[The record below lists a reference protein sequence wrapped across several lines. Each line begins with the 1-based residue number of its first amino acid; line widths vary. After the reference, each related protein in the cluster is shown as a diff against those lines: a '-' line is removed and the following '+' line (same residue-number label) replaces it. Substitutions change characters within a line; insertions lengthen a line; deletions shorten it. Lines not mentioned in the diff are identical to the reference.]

1 MTVKELFGI
10 IKKFKKFD
18 RQTYRRNAVVKVS
31 VGGKILPVRHVSLEP
46 DTDNYCSHSLNIL
59 NITADAGDYTLKLN
73 NNVIRDTGNNETCET
88 GEYLCCPGGFSV
100 PAQHSYSIKIGDP
113 VIDPATMRIGRVEG
127 AGSLSKINKSK
138 ISVDFATKTD
148 SMLLLYE
155 ADNCPDNILYV
166 KFPGIPDL
174 QKFQVYEVE
183 LLPAD
188 YGDII
193 RIDESGEYGTLD
205 RYIIS
210 GFNEDRKVDGLYIKV
225 KNSENTLSTYV
236 PLSEKVTNLSNPN
249 LQMRRNLIANDK
261 VMQYLNLPS
270 TEESN
275 AHLLLVGINYDR
287 KSKTHTC
294 RIEKW
299 E

>member
-1 MTVKELFGI
+1 MIMTVEELFRT

-18 RQTYRRNAVVKVS
+18 RRTYRNAMVKVS
-31 VGGKILPVRHVSLEP
+31 VDGKVLPVKYVSLEAN
-46 DTDNYCSHSLNIL
+46 TDNCFEPSL
-59 NITADAGDYTLKLN
+59 NITADADNYTLKLN
-73 NNVIRDTGNNETCET
+73 NKKDADNKEIYEA
-88 GEYLCCPGGFSV
+88 GEYSCCSDSFSA
-100 PAQHSYSIKIGDP
+100 PAQHFYSIKIGDLVADP
-113 VIDPATMRIGRVEG
+113 VTMRIGRVESV
-127 AGSLSKINKSK
+127 GSLSKINKSK
-138 ISVDFATKTD
+138 TSVDFTTKID

-166 KFPGIPDL
+166 KFPGVSDL
-174 QKFQVYEVE
+174 QKFQAYEVE

-210 GFNEDRKVDGLYIKV
+210 GFNEDRKIEGLYIKV

-249 LQMRRNLIANDK
+249 LQLRRNLIANDK
-261 VMQYLNLPS
+261 VMQYLYMQYLYNL
-270 TEESN
+270 N
-275 AHLLLVGINYDR
+275 INNILA
-287 KSKTHTC
+287 SA
-294 RIEKW
+294 
-299 E
+299 

>member
-1 MTVKELFGI
+1 MIMTVKELFGT

-18 RQTYRRNAVVKVS
+18 RQVYRNAMVKVS
-31 VGGKILPVRHVSLEP
+31 VDGKVLPVRHVSLEP
-46 DTDNYCSHSLNIL
+46 DTDNYFSHALNTL
-59 NITADAGDYTLKLN
+59 NITADADDYTLKSN
-73 NNVIRDTGNNETCET
+73 INAIRDTGNNETCET
-88 GEYLCCPGGFSV
+88 GERSCCPGGFSV
-100 PAQHSYSIKIGDP
+100 PVRHFYSIKAGDP
-113 VIDPATMRIGRVEG
+113 VIDPVTMRIGRVES
-127 AGSLSKINKSK
+127 AGSLSKINKTK
-138 ISVDFATKTD
+138 ASVDFGTDETD
-148 SMLLLYE
+148 SMSLLYK

-225 KNSENTLSTYV
+225 KNSETALSTYV
-236 PLSEKVTNLSNPN
+236 PLTEKVTNLSNPN
-249 LQMRRNLIANDK
+249 LQLRRNLIANDK
-261 VMQYLNLPS
+261 VMQYLYNLNRNNIPAS
-270 TEESN
+270 
-275 AHLLLVGINYDR
+275 A
-287 KSKTHTC
+287 
-294 RIEKW
+294 
-299 E
+299 

>member
-1 MTVKELFGI
+1 MIMTVKELFGT

-46 DTDNYCSHSLNIL
+46 DTDNYFSHSLNIL
-59 NITADAGDYTLKLN
+59 NITADADNYTLKLN
-73 NNVIRDTGNNETCET
+73 NNKNIGNKETYET
-88 GEYLCCPGGFSV
+88 GEHSCCPDGFNV
-100 PAQHSYSIKIGDP
+100 PAQHFYSIKVGDP
-113 VIDPATMRIGRVEG
+113 VIDPATMRIGRVESV
-127 AGSLSKINKSK
+127 GSLSKINKSK
-138 ISVDFATKTD
+138 TSVDFTTKTD

-210 GFNEDRKVDGLYIKV
+210 GFNENRKIDGLYIKV

-249 LQMRRNLIANDK
+249 LQLRRNLIANDK
-261 VMQYLNLPS
+261 MMQYLYNLNRNNIL
-270 TEESN
+270 ES
-275 AHLLLVGINYDR
+275 V
-287 KSKTHTC
+287 
-294 RIEKW
+294 
-299 E
+299 